1 VEAHPIKRGGGAPD
15 SPGAGNPSGSAGL
28 FPRKLGLLDA
38 TAIIV
43 GSMIGSGIFLAPA
56 LIAAI
61 VVESGLG
68 TGNFVFIWIVG
79 GLLTL
84 CGALSYG
91 ELAAAFP
98 RTGGQYVF
106 LNEAFGPVWG
116 FLYGW
121 TLFMVIQSGF
131 IAAVAVAFANYL
143 GVFFSAIRQSNV
155 IPGAGGFQVSTVQIT
170 AILLIVILT
179 IINSR
184 GLREGAFLQ
193 NVFTFAK
200 VSALAGLA
208 GFGLFSGRGDWS
220 HFTPLAPETVNTALL
235 AAFAV
240 AMSKAL
246 FAYDSWNI
254 VTFVAEET
262 ANPERTLPRAL
273 ALGTGAVMLL
283 YTLASL
289 VYLYVIPIAEAAG
302 VPDQRIA
309 ARTAEVLFGPA
320 GLGLIS
326 FAILLSTAGC
336 VNGLVL
342 SGPRLYYAMAR
353 DGLFF
358 RGAGQLHPE
367 RRIPVRSLRQQAIWS
382 IALVLFG
389 SLGERGAR
397 LYSDLLTFTSFA
409 SLLFAGLTVAGLF
422 VLRRTRP
429 ELPRPYRVAGYPFVP
444 ALYLIAAAFFLIFI
458 AVGDPRNS
466 GFGLA
471 VILLGLPL
479 YWYWRRAPR
488 P

>member
-1 VEAHPIKRGGGAPD
+1 MTPPK
-15 SPGAGNPSGSAGL
+15 
-28 FPRKLGLLDA
+28 KLGLLDA

-61 VVESGLG
+61 VIESHLG
-68 TGNFVFIWIVG
+68 IGSFIGIWIVG
-79 GLLTL
+79 GFLTL

-106 LNEAFGPVWG
+106 LVEAFGPLWG

-143 GVFFSAIRQSNV
+143 GVFLPTVSQANALI
-155 IPGAGGFQVSTVQIT
+155 AWGGVRVSSVQLT
-170 AILLIVILT
+170 AIALILILT
-179 IINSR
+179 AVNSR

-193 NVFTFAK
+193 NFFTFAK
-200 VSALAGLA
+200 VSALIGLV
-208 GFGLFSGRGDWS
+208 GFGLLSGRGDWS
-220 HFTPLAPETVNTALL
+220 HFAPLAPRAVDTAVL

-262 ANPERTLPRAL
+262 DRPERTLPRAL

-283 YTLASL
+283 YTLASV
-289 VYLYVIPIAEAAG
+289 VYLDVIPIAEAAA

-358 RGAGQLHPE
+358 RGAGELHPE
-367 RRIPVRSLRQQAIWS
+367 RRIPARSLRQQAVWS

-389 SLGERGAR
+389 SLGERGAQ

-409 SLLFAGLTVAGLF
+409 SLLFAALTVAGLF
-422 VLRRTRP
+422 VLRRKQP
-429 ELPRPYRVAGYPFVP
+429 DLPRPYRVAGYPFVP
-444 ALYLIAAAFFLIFI
+444 ALYLIVAAFFLIFI

-466 GFGLA
+466 GFGLF

-479 YWYWRRAPR
+479 YWYWRRAPQR
-488 P
+488 